1 MKTFV
6 DGRMMIAVSCVLI
19 LQGANG
25 IVADGIGVSEIESS
39 RKTNLRR
46 ALEFQQQQPQ
56 QHLRDVRLLTST
68 GTTRA
73 TEEFRDIEKK
83 YDSSENDETEELEDI
98 EKKFGGSENDE
109 TEELEDIEKEF
120 GGSENDET
128 EELEGIE
135 KEFGG
140 TESETEELE
149 DIEKEFG
156 GSENDETEELEDIEK
171 EFGGSESETEE
182 LEDIEEEFGGDET
195 GNEEEEASVAIEPT
209 EVPEPENKPPIAAP
223 TGNPTKK
230 PYTKT
235 NDDFDPVKA
244 EDEKHAEE
252 EEVQELETELK
263 QEERVA
269 RQAGGLGIFLGI
281 LAMVFTAHQMSENP
295 DGIYASVCRLA
306 ITLASVVVKIV
317 CMPCR
322 KLLGA
327 GGDGNPYS
335 GHMPI
340 STSDYSY
347 RTDPYRSNANAGF
360 EMS

>member
-19 LQGANG
+19 LLGANG

-46 ALEFQQQQPQ
+46 ALEFQQQPQ

-109 TEELEDIEKEF
+109 TEELE
-120 GGSENDET
+120 
-128 EELEGIE
+128 GIE

-156 GSENDETEELEDIEK
+156 GSE
-171 EFGGSESETEE
+171 SETEE
-182 LEDIEEEFGGDET
+182 LEDIFGGDET
-195 GNEEEEASVAIEPT
+195 GNEEEEASIAIEPT

-230 PYTKT
+230 TYTKT

-335 GHMPI
+335 GHMTI

>member
-19 LQGANG
+19 LLGANG

-46 ALEFQQQQPQ
+46 ALEFQQQPQ

-109 TEELEDIEKEF
+109 TEELEGIEKEF
-120 GGSENDET
+120 GGTENDET

-140 TESETEELE
+140 TES
-149 DIEKEFG
+149 
-156 GSENDETEELEDIEK
+156 ETEELEDIEK

-195 GNEEEEASVAIEPT
+195 GNEEEEASIAIELT

-230 PYTKT
+230 SYTKT